1 MTKLRAVTP
10 TERAPQR
17 KRRLTVTQA
26 AKAESHRDLLAALRD
41 RLAQT
46 VENPNCN
53 PVALAA
59 LARQISLISA
69 ELERLDTVRS
79 EDPVTVAAAT
89 PDEDFDASAL

>member
-1 MTKLRAVTP
+1 MATLRVAKP
-10 TERAPQR
+10 GERSPR
-17 KRRLTVTQA
+17 KRLSVTQA
-26 AKAESHRDLLAALRD
+26 AKADSHRDLLAALRD

-69 ELERLDTVRS
+69 ELEALSTVDG
-79 EDPVTVAAAT
+79 EDAVTVAAST
-89 PDEDFDASAL
+89 PDEGWSAI